1 MLRTLRLA
9 GVGGILA
16 YRALFNW
23 TSPSL
28 FVGSLLAAPV
38 FQLLFFVYLGREIG
52 VADDNFYVL
61 GNVLLAATGACV
73 TGGTMAIANERR
85 YGTLGPLLLSP
96 RSRVVMWG
104 GRALPYIGNAL
115 LVMTFTL
122 LCAAATVGLRMPMSG
137 MPGLLLALTAAS
149 LSGTAFGMVI
159 GSVGLRA
166 KNTMVMANIAYTMLI
181 LLTGTIVSR
190 DTLPAWMSAIGS
202 VLPLT
207 HATQA
212 VRACSSGADLAVV
225 LGHVGEELAVCLLY
239 TLMAAALLKYFE
251 WMSRKGASLDAI

>member
-1 MLRTLRLA
+1 MRTLRLA
-9 GVGGILA
+9 GVGGVLA

-28 FVGSLLAAPV
+28 FIGSLMAAPV

-61 GNVLLAATGACV
+61 GNILLASTGACV

-96 RSRVVMWG
+96 RSRLVLWG
-104 GRALPYIGNAL
+104 GRALPYVGNAL

-122 LCAAATVGLRMPMSG
+122 ACAALTVGLRMPASHI
-137 MPGLLLALTAAS
+137 PGLVLALLAAS
-149 LSGTAFGMVI
+149 VSGTAFGMVI
-159 GSVGLRA
+159 GSIGLRA
-166 KNTMVMANIAYTMLI
+166 RNTMVMANIAYTLLI
-181 LLTGTIVSR
+181 LLTGTIVSH
-190 DTLPAWMSAIGS
+190 DTLPGWMAAIGS

-207 HATQA
+207 YATEA
-212 VRACSSGADLAVV
+212 VRACSAGADMAVV
-225 LGHVGEELAVCLLY
+225 LGHIGKELAVCLCY
-239 TLMAAALLKYFE
+239 AALATALLKYFE
-251 WMSRKGASLDAI
+251 RSSRAGASLDAV

>member
-1 MLRTLRLA
+1 MRTIRLV

-28 FVGSLLAAPV
+28 FIGSLLAAPV

-85 YGTLGPLLLSP
+85 YGTLGPVLLSA
-96 RSRVVMWG
+96 RSRMALWG

-115 LVMTFTL
+115 LVMVFTL
-122 LCAAATVGLRMPMSG
+122 VCASVTVGLRMPSSG
-137 MPGLLLALTAAS
+137 VPGLLLALVAAS

-159 GSVGLRA
+159 GSIGLRA
-166 KNTMVMANIAYTMLI
+166 RNTMVVANIAYTMLI
-181 LLTGTIVSR
+181 LLTGTNVAR
-190 DTLPAWMSAIGS
+190 DTLPAWLGWIGT

-207 HATQA
+207 HATEA
-212 VRACSSGADLAVV
+212 VRASSDGAGLMVALGYVAQETAVG
-225 LGHVGEELAVCLLY
+225 LGYGAL
-239 TLMAAALLKYFE
+239 AAALLKYFE
-251 WMSRKGASLDAI
+251 WTSRRGASLDAL

>member
-1 MLRTLRLA
+1 MRTLRLA
-9 GVGGILA
+9 WIGGILA

-28 FVGSLLAAPV
+28 FIGSLMAAPV

-85 YGTLGPLLLSP
+85 YGTLGPVLLSP
-96 RSRVVMWG
+96 RSRVALWG
-104 GRALPYIGNAL
+104 GRALPYVGNAL
-115 LVMTFTL
+115 LIMTFTL
-122 LCAAATVGLRMPMSG
+122 ACAAVTVGLRMPASG
-137 MPGLLLALTAAS
+137 IPGLILALLAAG
-149 LSGTAFGMVI
+149 LSGTAFGIVI
-159 GSVGLRA
+159 GSLGLRA
-166 KNTMVMANIAYTMLI
+166 SNTMVMANIAYTMLI

-190 DTLPAWMSAIGS
+190 TTLPAWMSAIGG

-207 HATQA
+207 HATEA
-212 VRACSSGADLAVV
+212 VRASSAGIDLAVV
-225 LGHVGEELAVCLLY
+225 LGHVGEELAVGLLY
-239 TLMAAALLKYFE
+239 ALLAAALLKYFE
-251 WMSRKGASLDAI
+251 WTSRRGASLDAV